1 MAGLK
6 RKQIKPLMYLPYHPN
21 IIDSGSGLLVDVGE
35 SSEINGDISIT
46 DSALWEKYEENLSSK
61 ITSD

>member
-1 MAGLK
+1 
-6 RKQIKPLMYLPYHPN
+6 MYLPYHPN